1 MFLVKFLS
9 VLFAVIPDPVV
20 MRLAGIMLPIFHRLA
35 KKGKW
40 GFRYPSIIPKAF
52 PGMGEEWYRKVVRA
66 NTLHLLKVAGELLKA
81 HYKTRRG
88 VDRKCYIKEGEHHF
102 RDCLDS
108 GEGFVLVTCHLGNW
122 EYAAEYL
129 SLNYRR
135 IHAPV
140 FVEESSGNKA
150 LKWMREGRN
159 VTILETG
166 YDTRRSA
173 RTLLTMIDVLKKG
186 GIVFL
191 VADQEALAGEYR
203 GTLFGKELR
212 VFGGPFILGQK
223 TGVRILPHYNYRE
236 KDGRLALCFEPSIRL
251 NGKDPARDIGK
262 VMGFFEKCIGA
273 HPEQYIWSQDRW

>member
-1 MFLVKFLS
+1 MLLVKFLS
-9 VLFAVIPDPVV
+9 AIFAAIPDPVV
-20 MRLAGIMLPIFHRLA
+20 MRLAQVAFPLFHRLA

-40 GFRYPSIIPKAF
+40 GLRYSTILPKVF
-52 PGMGEEWYRKVVRA
+52 PDRGEKWHRKVVRE
-66 NTLHLLKVAGELLKA
+66 NTLHLLRLAGELLKA

-88 VDRKCYIKEGEHHF
+88 VDRKCYIKEGEEYFHE
-102 RDCLDS
+102 CLDS
-108 GEGFVLVTCHLGNW
+108 GEGFVIMTCHLGNW
-122 EYAAEYL
+122 EYSAEYL

-135 IHAPV
+135 LHAPV
-140 FVEESSGNKA
+140 FVEDSSGNKA
-150 LKWMREGRN
+150 LNWMREGRS

-173 RTLLTMIDVLKKG
+173 KTLLTMIDVLKKG

-191 VADQEALAGEYR
+191 VADQEAFAGEYR

-236 KDGRLALCFEPSIRL
+236 KNGRLALCFDPPFSL
-251 NGKDPARDIGK
+251 NGKDLTGDIGM
-262 VMGFFEKCIGA
+262 VMDFFEKCIGA
-273 HPEQYIWSQDRW
+273 HPDQYIWSQDRW